1 MIRNY
6 LTDRSQSTIANGI
19 TSKSQRVL
27 CGIPQGSTVG
37 PLMFIIYINDIASI
51 LQHRKY
57 QLYAD
62 DTVLYTSGENID
74 SITDNMSSDLSRFE
88 DWCTRNKLT
97 MNVKKTKY
105 VLFGLKSQIKEI
117 RVYNLYI
124 SNRLLDRVNSYKYL
138 GITLDACLTY
148 NRHLENCINI
158 ASHKV
163 FLLSKVR
170 KYMTFEASLQIYETM
185 ILPIMEYRDIL
196 YDGGDQKFL
205 TKLQTL
211 QNRCL
216 RICNFEPYHVP
227 VIFLH
232 EVAHTLRLHLRLK
245 VHLLL
250 YMFKQKT
257 NMNLVN
263 TKVIQTRAHGA
274 VLFNTERPNS
284 EKLKNNAVYKGAIT
298 WNQLTVPE
306 RNILT
311 YECFETHLN
320 KIAFARTVPILR

>member
-124 SNRLLDRVNSYKYL
+124 SNRLLDMVKSYKYL

-170 KYMTFEASLQIYETM
+170 KYMTFEASLRIYETM

-232 EVAHTLRLHLRLK
+232 EVAHTSRLHL
-245 VHLLL
+245 
-250 YMFKQKT
+250 
-257 NMNLVN
+257 
-263 TKVIQTRAHGA
+263 
-274 VLFNTERPNS
+274 
-284 EKLKNNAVYKGAIT
+284 
-298 WNQLTVPE
+298 
-306 RNILT
+306 
-311 YECFETHLN
+311 
-320 KIAFARTVPILR
+320 